1 MKIELQKPTAAF
13 VGASWTAMFIGVGAY
28 LIGLWN
34 SNMLLNEK
42 GFYFVVMLLGLFAAV
57 SLQKSVRDKIEN
69 IKVTGIYIAIC
80 WVSFAVSLLLLAIGL
95 FNATLELSEKGFYAM
110 SFLLALFSSIAVQK
124 NIRDLALFE
133 DEFPKVES
141 IEVETNEAVSL

>member
-13 VGASWTAMFIGVGAY
+13 VGASWTAMLIGAGAY

-34 SNMLLNEK
+34 STMLLNEK
-42 GFYFVVMLLGLFAAV
+42 GFYFVVLLLGLFAAV

-80 WVSFAVSLLLLAIGL
+80 WASFAIALLLLTVGL

-133 DEFPKVES
+133 DEFPKVDA
-141 IEVETNEAVSL
+141 IEIETEETHPL

>member
-13 VGASWTAMFIGVGAY
+13 VGASWTAMLIGAGAY

-34 SNMLLNEK
+34 STMLLNEK
-42 GFYFVVMLLGLFAAV
+42 GFYFVVLLLGLFAAV

-80 WVSFAVSLLLLAIGL
+80 WASFAIALLLLTVGL
-95 FNATLELSEKGFYAM
+95 FNATFE
-110 SFLLALFSSIAVQK
+110 FS
-124 NIRDLALFE
+124 
-133 DEFPKVES
+133 
-141 IEVETNEAVSL
+141 